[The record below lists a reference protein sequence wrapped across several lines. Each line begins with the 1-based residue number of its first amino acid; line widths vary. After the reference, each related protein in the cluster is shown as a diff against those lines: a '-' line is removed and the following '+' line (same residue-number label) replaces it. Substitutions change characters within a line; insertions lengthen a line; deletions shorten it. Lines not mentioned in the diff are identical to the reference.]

1 MCCEET
7 SENIRPGI
15 KGESPWSFLDR
26 VAFRRTAPAVV
37 ALLFLLPGLIPVA
50 RAETVVTRK
59 RIGNNS
65 EGVTYV
71 TTGQWKN
78 RAVAIDGNDVLAIN
92 LGGPS
97 ENTDGSLTSSASTP
111 STGAALRGPG
121 WKKIFDILPLGA
133 DALIPRGILFLPGRN
148 EFVVSTF
155 STTNLLHTDQFGHP
169 LAPIVVTGLANPT
182 DFAQYE
188 GLTWIPADA
197 PEHPNTIA
205 ALLIRASDFLA
216 HVIYIRLDG
225 TVEAE
230 ITPQP
235 GSPVESY
242 ICGIAYQPQ
251 RPGTLLVTE
260 CGSGNYAM
268 DQEGNFLNGG
278 PILPAPAGS
287 GDIESVIVD
296 RFGRIFLGSYSGH
309 LYAYDTNYN
318 RLSTEDDRSYVIGP
332 GVSAGSMTWD
342 ADTQRLIF
350 LDLSGNSA
358 IEEVPLSLD
367 SKTVLFMA
375 DPVRANSPN
384 SVSYLGNG
392 QLAIANRFF
401 PRGIQVVNLPDGSEV
416 ARLIFLAPIYPVG
429 PAFQPLGAG
438 AFGPD
443 QFIVRVVGDTSA
455 LKIVSRTGIPDS
467 SILPNATLPTRFPD
481 LPLSSPATGCP
492 TIGCSVQLF
501 DSGAGPRIF
510 TGEEIYDSS
519 GTLLH
524 IIDQAALGI
533 TFGVGSGTWISGDTY
548 GVIDAGT
555 STLIIF
561 TLP

>member
-7 SENIRPGI
+7 SENVRSGR
-15 KGESPWSFLDR
+15 KDESPRSFLDR
-26 VAFRRTAPAVV
+26 VGFRRTVPAVM
-37 ALLFLLPGLIPVA
+37 ALLFLLPSLIPVA
-50 RAETVVTRK
+50 QAETVVTRK

-97 ENTDGSLTSSASTP
+97 ENTDGSLTSSESTP
-111 STGAALRGPG
+111 STGALRGPG

-133 DALIPRGILFLPGRN
+133 DARVPRGILFLPGRN
-148 EFVVSTF
+148 EFVFSTF
-155 STTNLLHTDQFGHP
+155 TTTNLFHTDQFGNP

-182 DFAQYE
+182 DFALYE

-235 GSPVESY
+235 GSPLESY
-242 ICGIAYQPQ
+242 ICGITYQPQ

-268 DQEGNFLNGG
+268 DEEGNFLNGG

-287 GDIESVIVD
+287 GDIESVFVD

-309 LYAYDTNYN
+309 LYAYDTNYI
-318 RLSTEDDRSYVIGP
+318 RLSIEDDRFYVIGP
-332 GVSAGSMTWD
+332 GVSAVSMTWD
-342 ADTQRLIF
+342 ADTQRLVF
-350 LDLSGNSA
+350 LDSNST
-358 IEEVPLSLD
+358 IEAVPLSLD
-367 SKTVLFMA
+367 SKTVLFTA
-375 DPVRANSPN
+375 DPVRASFPN

-392 QLAIANRFF
+392 QLALANRSF
-401 PRGIQVVNLPDGSEV
+401 PGGIQVANLPDGSEV
-416 ARLIFLAPIYPVG
+416 DRLIFLPPVYPVG
-429 PAFQPLGAG
+429 PAFQPLAAG

-443 QFIVRVVGDTSA
+443 QFIVRVIGDVNA
-455 LKIVSRTGIPDS
+455 LKIVSRTGTPDN

-492 TIGCSVQLF
+492 AIGCSVQLF

-510 TGEEIYDSS
+510 TGGEIYDSS

-548 GVIDAGT
+548 GVIDTGT

>member
-1 MCCEET
+1 MKRNLT
-7 SENIRPGI
+7 SENVRPGI
-15 KGESPWSFLDR
+15 KGESPRSFLDR
-26 VAFRRTAPAVV
+26 VGFRRTVPAVM
-37 ALLFLLPGLIPVA
+37 ALLFLLPSLIPVA
-50 RAETVVTRK
+50 QAETVVTRK

-97 ENTDGSLTSSASTP
+97 ENTDGSLTSSVSTP
-111 STGAALRGPG
+111 SIGGLRGPG

-133 DALIPRGILFLPGRN
+133 DARVPRGILFLPGRN
-148 EFVVSTF
+148 EFVFSTF
-155 STTNLLHTDQFGHP
+155 TTTNLFHTDQFGNP

-205 ALLIRASDFLA
+205 AILIRASDFLA

-235 GSPVESY
+235 GTPLESY
-242 ICGIAYQPQ
+242 MCGITYQPQ
-251 RPGTLLVTE
+251 RPGTLLITE
-260 CGSGNYAM
+260 CASGNYAM
-268 DQEGNFLNGG
+268 DEDGNFLLGG
-278 PILPAPAGS
+278 PILPAPAGAD
-287 GDIESVIVD
+287 DIESVFVD
-296 RFGRIFLGSYSGH
+296 RFGRVFLGSYSGH
-309 LYAYDTNYN
+309 LFAYDSNYN
-318 RLSTEDDRSYVIGP
+318 RLSTDDDRSYVIGP
-332 GVSAGSMTWD
+332 GISAVSITWD
-342 ADTQRLIF
+342 PDIQRLIF
-350 LDLSGNSA
+350 LDFNNNVVA
-358 IEEVPLSLD
+358 AVPLSLD
-367 SKTVLFMA
+367 SKAVLFTA
-375 DPVRANSPN
+375 DPVRVNSPS

-401 PRGIQVVNLPDGSEV
+401 PRGIQVVNLPDGNEV
-416 ARLIFLAPIYPVG
+416 ERLIFLPPIYPVG
-429 PAFQPLGAG
+429 PAFQPFAAG

-443 QFIVRVVGDTSA
+443 QFIVRVVGDANA
-455 LKIVSRTGIPDS
+455 LKIVSRTGTPDS
-467 SILPNATLPTRFPD
+467 SILPNATLPARFPD
-481 LPLSSPATGCP
+481 LPLSSPVSGR
-492 TIGCSVQLF
+492 SVQLF
-501 DSGAGPRIF
+501 DSGGGPRIF
-510 TGEEIYDSS
+510 TGAEIYDSS